1 LKSNDISDVI
11 KDGKKM
17 NELLDNIVDE
27 IGEEHIDQVVTDG
40 ASNLV
45 TTERMLMEKR
55 TKKNL
60 VQPIIL
66 I

>member
-1 LKSNDISDVI
+1 
-11 KDGKKM
+11 M